1 MNKGRNF
8 FILMSCLL
16 LLGLLTFLT
25 RTKLE
30 NRSGVVDNVRYILK
44 SSVTT
49 VKNYEF
55 YFTDDMV
62 MTGTLENA
70 DGSYT
75 LHLYVRE
82 AYDETLQDYLTQPY
96 AYYYTVSG
104 SQKSNAAVE
113 WHYEEDAEE
122 AQKTGEPYERFT
134 ERVFISMIYG
144 TDSIITIWQAIAV
157 AIIAVT
163 GGVIIGKAEEL
174 WHILYKKPEEE
185 NPVWEDMNGIKRTG
199 IGILIFDGVL
209 LLVFIF
215 L

>member
-44 SSVTT
+44 SSVNN

-70 DGSYT
+70 DGSY
-75 LHLYVRE
+75 
-82 AYDETLQDYLTQPY
+82 TQPY

>member
-44 SSVTT
+44 SSVNN

-163 GGVIIGKAEEL
+163 GCYAQLRPQEIAAIEGVDIVLSNNDKGALFKRVVELSGKGRAQV
-174 WHILYKKPEEE
+174 YSC
-185 NPVWEDMNGIKRTG
+185 
-199 IGILIFDGVL
+199 
-209 LLVFIF
+209 
-215 L
+215 